1 MQLLLFLLLALSVL
15 TNVLLIVLLV
25 RGQSPAQ
32 DTTGEL
38 ARLVREEVEGE
49 TEVLADQLRTMQGE
63 LTRANS
69 ANTRDLGTLLA

>member
-38 ARLVREEVEGE
+38 ARLVR
-49 TEVLADQLRTMQGE
+49 
-63 LTRANS
+63 
-69 ANTRDLGTLLA
+69 